1 MNLMIFIL
9 AGFLL
14 FFMFQLLGRVKRTF
28 ATQKPWQRNAASLL
42 PVAELILWVAYAFWG
57 VHIFFGKYRYFDLVI
72 GVMVILG
79 IVAIAWFVFRDF
91 MAGVLLKAE
100 KALEPGQTIKT
111 PFAEGKI
118 RQLGSRAIVL
128 INDQGELVKIP
139 YSRLSNE
146 IFVLPPDTEDSLPHH
161 VDIVIPDNKNPDELR
176 NRIRE
181 NLIAMPWVLLPI
193 PEIALIKGKDGTLK
207 LHVMFY
213 THIRSHAAIVE
224 EKLKKIARQH

>member
-1 MNLMIFIL
+1 MNLMIFVL

-14 FFMFQLLGRVKRTF
+14 FFMFQLLSRARRAFTKKKLWR
-28 ATQKPWQRNAASLL
+28 RSAASLL
-42 PVAELILWVAYAFWG
+42 PLAELILWVAYAFWG
-57 VHIFFGKYRYFDLVI
+57 VHIFFGKYIYFDLVVGI
-72 GVMVILG
+72 MVVLV
-79 IVAIAWFVFRDF
+79 IVAIAWFVFRDLL
-91 MAGVLLKAE
+91 AGVLLKAE

-118 RQLGSRAIVL
+118 KHLGSRSIEL
-128 INDQGELVKIP
+128 INDLGELVKIP

-146 IFVLPPDTEDSLPHH
+146 LFILPPDNEDSLPHH
-161 VDIVIPDNKNPDELR
+161 LEIVLQNDQNPDELR
-176 NRIRE
+176 KRIKE
-181 NLIAMPWVLLPI
+181 NLIAMPWVLLPVPDI
-193 PEIALIKGKDGTLK
+193 TVIKGKDGEPK